1 MAPLVSWIPK
11 LNSKVF
17 FTSKDQFDAMV
28 TAVTKDKMLK
38 PNHKGFRRAVRILLF
53 ILQFPSSSFNL
64 FPSHFQSRLQIY
76 RVFFAHL
83 TTSIADIQLYLFKHE
98 SLRKLTVNFKQFKVI
113 MDRLSAE
120 RDSAKSREV
129 SSSAKKGSKR
139 STSMPSKGHPSDA
152 FDALRMDDDDNI
164 NQSNLVGNN
173 AASGSNDAT
182 LLLRKLNVTEREFFI
197 DWVDNLHHMKE
208 FPFNLK
214 EHRVSPRLQDR
225 LLTLGGLIWNV
236 DSQSTNRDWSNIAS
250 AAAIEA
256 LIIRSYRPA
265 LLQFDNSKGACAL
278 RTSLL
283 DLLKINSTCVSRTNA
298 LGKGIFHPEWF
309 FADSMEIGQFSS
321 PPHSNHNENPRP
333 SPRAIEVIDI
343 DADDLVD
350 DSKASN
356 PTTPS
361 LVAPAPPSKT
371 HDKPKPHTF
380 DPIALSRALASAH
393 SADGSLEKFLSPPIP
408 FLHVIQYLEKH
419 PLLACS
425 DPSAQ
430 PGTIESLAHY
440 CITTLY
446 EVRRS
451 STSYII
457 FYPSTFTFPVLS
469 HFAHNPFLR

>member
-1 MAPLVSWIPK
+1 
-11 LNSKVF
+11 
-17 FTSKDQFDAMV
+17 
-28 TAVTKDKMLK
+28 
-38 PNHKGFRRAVRILLF
+38 
-53 ILQFPSSSFNL
+53 
-64 FPSHFQSRLQIY
+64 
-76 RVFFAHL
+76 
-83 TTSIADIQLYLFKHE
+83 
-98 SLRKLTVNFKQFKVI
+98 

-139 STSMPSKGHPSDA
+139 STSIHTKGHPSDA
-152 FDALRMDDDDNI
+152 FDAVRMDDDDNI
-164 NQSNLVGNN
+164 DRSNLVGNN
-173 AASGSNDAT
+173 ASSGSNKGSNDAT
-182 LLLRKLNVTEREFFI
+182 LLMRKLNVTEREFFAE
-197 DWVDNLHHMKE
+197 WVDNLNHMRE

-265 LLQFDNSKGACAL
+265 LLQSDNSKGACAL

-309 FADSMEIGQFSS
+309 FADSMQIGHITS
-321 PPHSNHNENPRP
+321 PPHSDHNESPRA
-333 SPRAIEVIDI
+333 STRAIEVIDI
-343 DADDLVD
+343 DADDLLD
-350 DSKASN
+350 NSNASN
-356 PTTPS
+356 PATPS

-371 HDKPKPHTF
+371 HDNVDKPKPHIF
-380 DPIALSRALASAH
+380 DPIALTRALASAH
-393 SADGSLEKFLSPPIP
+393 SADGSLEKFLAPLIP
-408 FLHVIQYLEKH
+408 FLHVVQYLEKH

-425 DPSAQ
+425 DPSAP

-446 EVRRS
+446 EVRHP

-457 FYPSTFTFPVLS
+457 F
-469 HFAHNPFLR
+469 